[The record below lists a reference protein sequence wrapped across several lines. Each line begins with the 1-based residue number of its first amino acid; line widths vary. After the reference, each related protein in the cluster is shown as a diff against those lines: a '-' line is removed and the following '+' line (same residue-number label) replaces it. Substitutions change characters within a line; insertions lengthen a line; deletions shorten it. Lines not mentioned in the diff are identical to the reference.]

1 LKITGWVGVLSHP
14 RLVTAVFL
22 AAAARGRWSSGPWS
36 PRSGPPRTRAWV
48 EKRCLHTR
56 VRDGRCW
63 TSSAGGLIWS
73 RLDPPET
80 TRSRSSDT
88 GAMARPNLCDPKLVL
103 DPHKKLSAV
112 RLRQQSRCPATPGWR
127 AVLLGSSGEELL
139 TRLVGLRAPL
149 SLSCLA
155 GGQGETVGARVAVLV
170 ARLLPQLEEK
180 RAPLKSWANTSMGK
194 DRRQQEWIPS
204 PLAQSFLSWTSEPGF
219 VVLLLQARR
228 PDMAMDCIEEN
239 GYRHAVSLWL
249 TDERGTDTTILLQY
263 GLLDMAPSLLMR
275 DMEVAMEKLGL
286 TFVKI
291 YALDIFCDMMRK
303 QSSYALQSPELPSGF
318 TSCTR
323 AILVDSLIQVHDAFH
338 YSEETL
344 YLTVHLLNRCMRSCR
359 VSIATFQLLG
369 MACLFIASKRE
380 ECLLPEVSE
389 LCFLMENTYSK
400 KQLLRMERHVLKEL
414 KYDLS
419 YCYPLHFLLLS
430 GTITRYSAQG
440 PAHSGTQ
447 AAHLRVTVRHERE
460 RSPAVGS
467 GEGVLWMARY
477 FLELTLLE
485 PQCVV
490 FQPVQLAGAAL
501 CLACRVLQGQLFPA
515 SERACQADGCSLSRP
530 SRSERTAQ
538 RIMHY
543 IARLVMRAG
552 ASETQA
558 TFLKFSSVT
567 RLQVSLHPC
576 LQSVLPL
583 LGLL

>member
-1 LKITGWVGVLSHP
+1 
-14 RLVTAVFL
+14 
-22 AAAARGRWSSGPWS
+22 
-36 PRSGPPRTRAWV
+36 
-48 EKRCLHTR
+48 
-56 VRDGRCW
+56 
-63 TSSAGGLIWS
+63 
-73 RLDPPET
+73 
-80 TRSRSSDT
+80 
-88 GAMARPNLCDPKLVL
+88 MARPNLCDPKLVL
-103 DPHKKLSAV
+103 DPHKK
-112 RLRQQSRCPATPGWR
+112 
-127 AVLLGSSGEELL
+127 
-139 TRLVGLRAPL
+139 
-149 SLSCLA
+149 
-155 GGQGETVGARVAVLV
+155 
-170 ARLLPQLEEK
+170 LEEK

-194 DRRQQEWIPS
+194 DRRQQ
-204 PLAQSFLSWTSEPGF
+204 
-219 VVLLLQARR
+219 ARR

-239 GYRHAVSLWL
+239 GHRH
-249 TDERGTDTTILLQY
+249 DERGTDSTILLQY
-263 GLLDMAPSLLMR
+263 GSLDMAPSLLMR

-323 AILVDSLIQVHDAFH
+323 AILVDWLIQVHDAFH

-380 ECLLPEVSE
+380 ECLLPEV
-389 LCFLMENTYSK
+389 
-400 KQLLRMERHVLKEL
+400 
-414 KYDLS
+414 
-419 YCYPLHFLLLS
+419 
-430 GTITRYSAQG
+430 
-440 PAHSGTQ
+440 
-447 AAHLRVTVRHERE
+447 
-460 RSPAVGS
+460 
-467 GEGVLWMARY
+467 LWMARY

-485 PQCVV
+485 PQCLV
-490 FQPVQLAGAAL
+490 FQPVQLASAAL

-515 SERACQADGCSLSRP
+515 SERAWMTAGSIYIC
-530 SRSERTAQ
+530 SERTAQ
-538 RIMHY
+538 RILHY

>member
-1 LKITGWVGVLSHP
+1 
-14 RLVTAVFL
+14 
-22 AAAARGRWSSGPWS
+22 
-36 PRSGPPRTRAWV
+36 
-48 EKRCLHTR
+48 
-56 VRDGRCW
+56 
-63 TSSAGGLIWS
+63 
-73 RLDPPET
+73 
-80 TRSRSSDT
+80 
-88 GAMARPNLCDPKLVL
+88 MARPNLCDPKLVL
-103 DPHKKLSAV
+103 DPHKK
-112 RLRQQSRCPATPGWR
+112 
-127 AVLLGSSGEELL
+127 
-139 TRLVGLRAPL
+139 
-149 SLSCLA
+149 
-155 GGQGETVGARVAVLV
+155 
-170 ARLLPQLEEK
+170 LEEK

-194 DRRQQEWIPS
+194 DRRQQ
-204 PLAQSFLSWTSEPGF
+204 
-219 VVLLLQARR
+219 ARR

-239 GYRHAVSLWL
+239 GHRH
-249 TDERGTDTTILLQY
+249 DERGTDSTILLQY
-263 GLLDMAPSLLMR
+263 GSLDMAPSLLMR

-323 AILVDSLIQVHDAFH
+323 AILVDWLIQVHDAFH

-430 GTITRYSAQG
+430 GTITRYSAQ
-440 PAHSGTQ
+440 
-447 AAHLRVTVRHERE
+447 
-460 RSPAVGS
+460 
-467 GEGVLWMARY
+467 VLWMARY

-485 PQCVV
+485 PQCLV
-490 FQPVQLAGAAL
+490 FQPVQLASAAL

-515 SERACQADGCSLSRP
+515 SERAWMTAGSIYIC
-530 SRSERTAQ
+530 SERTAQ
-538 RIMHY
+538 RILHY